1 MWTVVPPKICFNKIF
16 IEFKSNFELILGNNG
31 NLRVYSVVNVP
42 LKEFPGDRSCLFYKI
57 NTQKE
62 VAIFEPD
69 TRPTQTPNVCK
80 LEPQIPSI
88 LNWASG
94 KLCIFL
100 QVWQSN
106 MHPRNQ
112 TGLSFLTKGNCGSPG
127 YRFFLS
133 PLFWF
138 IATLPAMLQAG
149 SLVFPTSY
157 HSSVNML
164 ELYMHWP
171 LPILTFSVSV
181 SLSFSESLCL

>member
-1 MWTVVPPKICFNKIF
+1 MVAIGEPQAKTCHTRSFQWLWLRGPLWEAVWTVVPPKICFNKIF

-133 PLFWF
+133 HC
-138 IATLPAMLQAG
+138 
-149 SLVFPTSY
+149 SD
-157 HSSVNML
+157 SSR
-164 ELYMHWP
+164 
-171 LPILTFSVSV
+171 
-181 SLSFSESLCL
+181 LSQLCCRLGL